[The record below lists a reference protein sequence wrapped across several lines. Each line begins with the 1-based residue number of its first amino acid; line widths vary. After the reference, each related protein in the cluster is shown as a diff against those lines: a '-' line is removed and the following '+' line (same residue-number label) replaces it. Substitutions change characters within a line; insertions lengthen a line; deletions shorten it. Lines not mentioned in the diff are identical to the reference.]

1 MTNNHHQP
9 SDNPASKN
17 SRADK
22 NSRAG
27 ISLAAVSLRYEGKY
41 LFKEL
46 QLDLP
51 QGQCSALLGPSGVGK
66 SSLLRLIAGLQPF
79 EPSGRVIIGKNQAQL
94 PGHISTEIAYMAQ
107 QDLLLP
113 WLNALDNV
121 TLGAR
126 LRRQRPDHARARDL
140 LRQVGLAD
148 YERAL
153 PATLSG
159 GMRQRVALAR
169 TLMEDRPI
177 ILMDEPF
184 SALDA
189 ITRLRLQELAA
200 KLLRGRTILLVTHDP
215 LEALRISQRIFIMS
229 GRPARLSEATL
240 PEGETPRDPADTA
253 LLAHHA
259 KLLRH
264 LRAADDDS
272 AFGAQQ

>member
-1 MTNNHHQP
+1 MPQKTLSASPQP
-9 SDNPASKN
+9 AP
-17 SRADK
+17 
-22 NSRAG
+22 G
-27 ISLAAVSLRYEGKY
+27 ISLSGVSLRYEGVY

-46 QLDLP
+46 DLCLP
-51 QGQCSALLGPSGVGK
+51 AGQCSALLGPSGVGK

-79 EPSGRVIIGKNQAQL
+79 EPGGRVTIAENEAQQTGKTSAN
-94 PGHISTEIAYMAQ
+94 IAYMAQ
-107 QDLLLP
+107 QDLLMP
-113 WLNALDNV
+113 WLDALGNV

-126 LRRQRPDHARARDL
+126 LRHERPDHARARDL
-140 LRQVGLAD
+140 LHQVGLTD
-148 YERAL
+148 YQHTL

-215 LEALRISQRIFIMS
+215 LEALRISQRIFIMA

-240 PEGETPRDPADTA
+240 PDGETPRDPADA
-253 LLAHHA
+253 AVLHHHA
-259 KLLRH
+259 ELLRR
-264 LRAADDDS
+264 LSTAD
-272 AFGAQQ
+272 AQP

>member
-1 MTNNHHQP
+1 MPQKPPSTSPQP
-9 SDNPASKN
+9 AP
-17 SRADK
+17 
-22 NSRAG
+22 G
-27 ISLAAVSLRYEGKY
+27 ISLSAVSLRYEGVY
-41 LFKEL
+41 LFKDLEL
-46 QLDLP
+46 RLP
-51 QGQCSALLGPSGVGK
+51 AGQCSALLGPSGVGK

-79 EPSGRVIIGKNQAQL
+79 EPGGGVVIGEKAAQPAGKTSAN
-94 PGHISTEIAYMAQ
+94 IAYMAQ

-113 WLNALDNV
+113 WLDALGNV

-126 LRRQRPDHARARDL
+126 LRHERPDNARARDL
-140 LRQVGLAD
+140 LHQVGLAD

-169 TLMEDRPI
+169 TLMEDRPV

-215 LEALRISQRIFIMS
+215 LEALRISHNLFIMA
-229 GRPARLSEATL
+229 GRPARLSEANL
-240 PEGETPRDPADTA
+240 PSGDTPRDPADSE
-253 LLAHHA
+253 
-259 KLLRH
+259 LLRQH
-264 LRAADDDS
+264 AELLGRLSVADAAP
-272 AFGAQQ
+272 